1 MYKIDTIVKCFYFN
15 LIRNNKELN
24 KMKLK
29 ILHVIIKI

>member
-1 MYKIDTIVKCFYFN
+1 MYKIDTIKCFYFN

-24 KMKLK
+24 KMKFK